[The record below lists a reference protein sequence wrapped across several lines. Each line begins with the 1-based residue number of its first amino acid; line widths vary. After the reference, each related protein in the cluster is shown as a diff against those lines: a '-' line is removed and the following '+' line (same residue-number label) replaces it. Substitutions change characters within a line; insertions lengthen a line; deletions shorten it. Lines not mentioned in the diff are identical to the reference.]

1 MLDKWRAT
9 QSNQDIL
16 CQSLIE
22 NLKESQNQEGQ
33 CRPKPFCA
41 ALIHDLEKLMPFE
54 QGIKNDIFR
63 PYTHIII
70 THNDLPYPLLEIYS
84 QYL

>member
-54 QGIKNDIFR
+54 QGIKSDISR
-63 PYTHIII
+63 LYTNIAII
-70 THNDLPYPLLEIYS
+70 THNDCLIPY
-84 QYL
+84 

>member
-22 NLKESQNQEGQ
+22 NLKESQNEEGQ

-41 ALIHDLEKLMPFE
+41 ALIHDLKKLMPFE
-54 QGIKNDIFR
+54 QGK
-63 PYTHIII
+63 
-70 THNDLPYPLLEIYS
+70 
-84 QYL
+84 

>member
-22 NLKESQNQEGQ
+22 NLKENQNQEGQ
-33 CRPKPFCA
+33 CLPKPFCA

-54 QGIKNDIFR
+54 QGMKK
-63 PYTHIII
+63 
-70 THNDLPYPLLEIYS
+70 
-84 QYL
+84 

>member
-22 NLKESQNQEGQ
+22 NLKEDQNQKGQ
-33 CRPKPFCA
+33 CRTKPFCA
-41 ALIHDLEKLMPFE
+41 ALIHDLEKLMPLE
-54 QGIKNDIFR
+54 QGIKNDISR
-63 PYTHIII
+63 PYTH
-70 THNDLPYPLLEIYS
+70 NNNS
-84 QYL
+84 

>member
-54 QGIKNDIFR
+54 QGIKSDISR
-63 PYTHIII
+63 LYTNIAWIII
-70 THNDLPYPLLEIYS
+70 THNDCLIPY
-84 QYL
+84 